1 MRKAKIEI
9 ETKVEGNVA
18 TEKYI
23 CQFDEDT
30 IIYKDKQKTTTTITY
45 FNDKMEV
52 KREGFVNY
60 CLTHDNGNKSS
71 SQFKTLVE
79 GQPFEMELLI
89 QNKSYK
95 VTKCGKILSIET
107 QFVREDN
114 ELVTQL
120 FKVEEK

>member
-1 MRKAKIEI
+1 MKKAKIEI
-9 ETKVEGNVA
+9 ETKVEGSST

-23 CQFDEDT
+23 CQFNEDT
-30 IIYKDKQKTTTTITY
+30 ITYKDKQKTTTTIAY
-45 FNDKMEV
+45 FGDKMEI

-60 CLTHDNGNKSS
+60 SLTHDNSSKST

-79 GQPFEMELLI
+79 GQPFEMELII

-107 QFVREDN
+107 RFVREDN

>member
-1 MRKAKIEI
+1 MKKAKIEI
-9 ETKVEGNVA
+9 ETTVEDNVSI
-18 TEKYI
+18 EKYI

-30 IIYKDKQKTTTTITY
+30 IIYKDKQKTTTTINY
-45 FNDKMEV
+45 CSDKMEI

-60 CLTHDNGNKSS
+60 SLTHDNGNKSTS
-71 SQFKTLVE
+71 KFKTLVE